1 MHTEG
6 GFEHADADA
15 MTGERESQERGA
27 IRFVGRS
34 SAILAVLDDLQSVST
49 TRAPVLLEGE
59 SGTGKE
65 LVARLIHEEGSRGRA
80 PFEAVNCGAIPETLL
95 ESELFG
101 HVPGAFTGA
110 SRAHRGVFERAR
122 EGTVFLDE
130 IAELSLS
137 AQVKLLRVLQE
148 GTFTPVGGEGTRR
161 SGARVVAAT
170 NRDLRVEVRK
180 GRFRE
185 DLYYRLNVF
194 PIRIPP
200 LRERREDIPPLIE
213 HFLDRHAR
221 EWNRPRPSVRP
232 DALRRLMVYSYPGNV
247 RELQNIVSALLI
259 EARGGSEIRDRH
271 VVAVFSRHRLAEPAR
286 DDDLPAAKEAGGN
299 AEAPAADVGQWVLV
313 QLRRYHFNVALAER
327 MLTTRQREVDDP
339 RRIPVCS
346 RSGLTYYFQGEGFR
360 ALAQERWNLDAAAVR
375 IAAERALE
383 PRVRAKLE
391 RFLATA
397 IGAMR
402 GDSLTSGQRFLG
414 LRKAFGKM
422 PQTYQEDLL
431 KLAEAFERGRWS

>member
-1 MHTEG
+1 M
-6 GFEHADADA
+6 
-15 MTGERESQERGA
+15 M
-27 IRFVGRS
+27 
-34 SAILAVLDDLQSVST
+34 AVLDDLESVST

-65 LVARLIHEEGSRGRA
+65 LVARLIHEHGSDGRA

-110 SRAHRGVFERAR
+110 SRAHAGVFERAR

-130 IAELSLS
+130 IAEMTLS

-170 NRDLRVEVRK
+170 NRDLRGEVRQS
-180 GRFRE
+180 RFRE

-194 PIRIPP
+194 PIRLPP
-200 LRERREDIPPLIE
+200 LREHREDIPPLID
-213 HFLDRHAR
+213 HFLDRHAQ
-221 EWNRPRPSVRP
+221 EWKRPRPVVRA
-232 DALRRLMVYSYPGNV
+232 DALRRLMVYSFPGNV

-259 EARGGSEIRDRH
+259 EARGGEEIRDRH
-271 VVAVFSRHRLAEPAR
+271 VVAVFSRHRLAEPMLGSGAPTPES
-286 DDDLPAAKEAGGN
+286 PAGDP
-299 AEAPAADVGQWVLV
+299 EAPAAEVGGWVLA
-313 QLRRYHFNVALAER
+313 QLRRYHFNIALAER
-327 MLTTRQREVDDP
+327 MLTIRQREVNDP
-339 RRIPVCS
+339 RQIPVCS

-360 ALAQERWNLDAAAVR
+360 TLAQERWNVEAAAVKV
-375 IAAERALE
+375 AGERALE

-391 RFLATA
+391 RFLAAAT
-397 IGAMR
+397 GAMR
-402 GDSLTSGQRFLG
+402 GGGRTPGQRFLA
-414 LRKAFGKM
+414 LRKAFAKM
-422 PQTYQEDLL
+422 PQAYQEDLL
-431 KLAEAFERGRWS
+431 RLAEAFERGRWN